1 MLNLDTK
8 SKTLIPD
15 TSPLLLILMG
25 LYDKKCITN
34 CKRLSN
40 KNYETEDYE
49 LLLQFIAKKKIIVT
63 PHILT
68 EVSNFASKLKENRFS
83 EFIDA
88 NRPILEK
95 TDEEYVSI
103 TNILKETEI
112 IKFGFTDTSIIVAAR
127 KNNGLVLT
135 DDFPLFGM
143 CKKIGI
149 NAVHMNDIL
158 STKEIFQ
165 K

>member
-1 MLNLDTK
+1 MPNLYTK
-8 SKTLIPD
+8 SKTVIPD

-25 LYDKKCITN
+25 LYDKECITN
-34 CKRLSN
+34 FKRLSN
-40 KNYETEDYE
+40 KNYKIEDYE

-68 EVSNFASKLKENRFS
+68 EVSNFATKLKENKFS

-88 NRPILEK
+88 NRPVLEK
-95 TDEEYVSI
+95 IDEEYVSK
-103 TNILKETEI
+103 TNLLNETEL
-112 IKFGFTDTSIIVAAR
+112 IKFGFTDTSIVVAAR

-149 NAVHMNDIL
+149 NAVHMNEIL